1 MAAAEESNPD
11 AMLPTVLYDFTF
23 SISYLFNFM
32 FGPACIYF
40 TYYCSTSRISK
51 STQLNSTQLLTTT
64 WKNPIFNFGLFVCFL
79 VQ

>member
-11 AMLPTVLYDFTF
+11 AMLPTVLYDFTL

-40 TYYCSTSRISK
+40 TYYCSTRRISK
-51 STQLNSTQLLTTT
+51 STQLNSTQLNSTLNHNLE
-64 WKNPIFNFGLFVCFL
+64 KSDFQLVCLFVF
-79 VQ
+79 